1 MSKDVYILAI
11 ETSCDDTAV
20 SIIKNGNEV
29 LSNVVWNQNKTHQ
42 KFGGIVPELSARKHL
57 KVINYVITEALETAE
72 ISFSE
77 LSAIAVNNQK
87 GLIRSLVV
95 GVSAAK
101 SLSFALNIPLISV
114 HHIEGHIFSNFIGKE
129 VSFPHICLT
138 ISGGHNLLINVSD
151 FFNYQVI
158 GNTLDDA
165 VGEVYDK
172 VARVLGLSY
181 PGGPI
186 IDKLSK
192 SGDENKYKF
201 SRPMTDL
208 DSLDFSFSG
217 LKTEVSRLKNKLDE
231 NHTSYKIED
240 ICASFQRAVIDTLIF
255 KTLIACR
262 KQNIKVVSVVGGVS
276 ANSRLREL
284 FYEVE
289 KKNNLEVDFPELQ
302 YTTDN
307 AAMIGFVAYQK
318 FINKNFEKLD
328 LEVYTD
334 KSLIS

>member
-1 MSKDVYILAI
+1 MNKDIFILAI

-57 KVINYVITEALETAE
+57 KVINYVIIEALETAE
-72 ISFSE
+72 VAFSD

-138 ISGGHNLLINVSD
+138 ISGGHNLLIHVSD
-151 FFNYQVI
+151 FFKYQVI

-192 SGDENKYKF
+192 SGDEKKYMF

-231 NHTSYKIED
+231 NHSPYKIED

-289 KKNNLEVDFPELQ
+289 KKNNLEVHFPELQ

-318 FINKNFEKLD
+318 FINKNFESLD

>member
-1 MSKDVYILAI
+1 MNKDIYILAI

-20 SIIKNGNEV
+20 SVIKNGSQV
-29 LSNVVWNQNKTHQ
+29 LSNIVWNQNKTHQ

-57 KVINYVITEALETAE
+57 KVINYVIIEALETAK
-72 ISFSE
+72 ISFSDI
-77 LSAIAVNNQK
+77 SAVAVNNQK

-101 SLSFALNIPLISV
+101 AISFSLNIPLISV
-114 HHIEGHIFSNFIGKE
+114 HHIEGHIFSNFIEKE
-129 VSFPHICLT
+129 LSFPHICLT
-138 ISGGHNLLINVSD
+138 ISGGHNLLICVND
-151 FFNYQVI
+151 YFNYQII

-172 VARVLGLSY
+172 VARVLGLAY
-181 PGGPI
+181 PGGPV

-192 SGDENKYKF
+192 SGDETKYKF

-217 LKTEVSRLKNKLDE
+217 LKTEVSRLKSKLDE
-231 NHTSYKIED
+231 TQTNYKIED

-262 KQNIKVVSVVGGVS
+262 KHNINKISVVGGVS

-284 FYEVE
+284 FTEVAL
-289 KKNNLEVDFPELQ
+289 KNNLEVFFPSLQ

-307 AAMIGFVAYQK
+307 AAMIGFVAHQK
-318 FINKNFEKLD
+318 FLKKEFENLD
-328 LEVYTD
+328 LEVFTD
-334 KSLIS
+334 QSLAS

>member
-1 MSKDVYILAI
+1 MNKDIYILAI

-20 SIIKNGNEV
+20 SVIKNGSQV
-29 LSNVVWNQNKTHQ
+29 LSNIVWNQNKTHQ

-57 KVINYVITEALETAE
+57 KVINYVIIEALETAK
-72 ISFSE
+72 ISFSDI
-77 LSAIAVNNQK
+77 SAVAVNNQK

-101 SLSFALNIPLISV
+101 AISFSLNIPLISV
-114 HHIEGHIFSNFIGKE
+114 HHIEGHIFSNFIEKE
-129 VSFPHICLT
+129 LSFPHICLT
-138 ISGGHNLLINVSD
+138 ISGGHNLLICVND
-151 FFNYQVI
+151 YFNYQII

-172 VARVLGLSY
+172 VARVLGLAY
-181 PGGPI
+181 PGGPV

-192 SGDENKYKF
+192 SGDETKYKF

-217 LKTEVSRLKNKLDE
+217 LKTEVSRLKSKLDE
-231 NHTSYKIED
+231 TQTNYKIED

-262 KQNIKVVSVVGGVS
+262 KHNINKISVVGGVS

-284 FYEVE
+284 FTEVAL
-289 KKNNLEVDFPELQ
+289 KNNLEVFFPSLQ

-307 AAMIGFVAYQK
+307 AAMIGFVAHQK
-318 FINKNFEKLD
+318 FLKKEFENLD

-334 KSLIS
+334 QSLTS

>member
-1 MSKDVYILAI
+1 MNKDIYILAI

-20 SIIKNGNEV
+20 SVVKNGSQV

-57 KVINYVITEALETAE
+57 KVINYVIIEALETAK
-72 ISFSE
+72 ISFSDI
-77 LSAIAVNNQK
+77 SAVAVNNQK

-101 SLSFALNIPLISV
+101 ALCLSLNIPLISV

-129 VSFPHICLT
+129 ISFPHICLT
-138 ISGGHNLLINVSD
+138 ISGGHNLLICVND
-151 FFNYQVI
+151 YFNYQII

-181 PGGPI
+181 PGGPV

-192 SGDENKYKF
+192 NGDETKYKF

-217 LKTEVSRLKNKLDE
+217 LKTEVSRLKSKLDE
-231 NHTSYKIED
+231 TQTNYKIED
-240 ICASFQRAVIDTLIF
+240 ICASFQKAVIDTLIF

-262 KQNIKVVSVVGGVS
+262 KNNIKNISVVGGVS

-284 FYEVE
+284 FSEVGL
-289 KKNNLEVDFPELQ
+289 KNNLEVFFPELQ
-302 YTTDN
+302 FTTDN
-307 AAMIGFVAYQK
+307 AAMIGYVAHQK
-318 FINKNFEKLD
+318 FLKKEFEKLD

-334 KSLIS
+334 EPLV